1 MAKFLGGVRLDV
13 NAKHGFMELKSGD
26 DYNLPDET
34 QVLVA
39 DMLALAKEYEMQVAA
54 FIPEFEGGEKEGAA
68 TTWTDTQLAKAIA
81 KGRTPAIFQ
90 GKRASFPA
98 PYLALIMPKADD
110 KAKAKPAKT
119 GPDLSR
125 KAKTEQPAGPNLSRK
140 K

>member
-1 MAKFLGGVRLDV
+1 MDV
-13 NAKHGFMELKSGD
+13 NATHGFMELKSGD
-26 DYNLPDET
+26 DYNLPDEA
-34 QVLVA
+34 QALVT
-39 DMLALAKEYEMQVAA
+39 DMLALAKEHKLRVAA
-54 FIPEFEGGEKEGAA
+54 FVPDAEGGTKAGAA
-68 TTWTDTQLAKAIA
+68 TTWSVQQLAKAIA
-81 KGRTPAIFQ
+81 DGRTAAIFQ

-125 KAKTEQPAGPNLSRK
+125 KAKPEQPAGPNLSRK